1 MYMSRIATL
10 HNVLSSRLPKFGF
23 FSLTSFTLHLLE
35 FNLLFV
41 LTTTSKKEM
50 VPREQRVRHP
60 IGSSVQQVHDMP
72 LCVARGEVNRE
83 THVTE
88 RQSILVID
96 IASNIKLYDTKLWYF
111 SLFEKKIS
119 MVHTQIVT
127 CKFYYDLSYA

>member
-1 MYMSRIATL
+1 MCMSRVATL
-10 HNVLSSRLPKFGF
+10 HNVLSRHLPKFGF

-60 IGSSVQQVHDMP
+60 IGSPVQQVHDMP

-96 IASNIKLYDTKLWYF
+96 IASNIKLYDTKL
-111 SLFEKKIS
+111 
-119 MVHTQIVT
+119 
-127 CKFYYDLSYA
+127 

>member
-10 HNVLSSRLPKFGF
+10 HNVLYSRLPKFGF

-60 IGSSVQQVHDMP
+60 IGSPVQQVHNMP

-96 IASNIKLYDTKLWYF
+96 IASNIKLYDTKSWYF
-111 SLFEKKIS
+111 FLFEKKNFNGQY
-119 MVHTQIVT
+119 TNRYLQI
-127 CKFYYDLSYA
+127 LLWS

>member
-10 HNVLSSRLPKFGF
+10 HNVLSSRLPNFGF
-23 FSLTSFTLHLLE
+23 LSLTSFTLHLLE

-60 IGSSVQQVHDMP
+60 IGSPVQQVHDMP

-88 RQSILVID
+88 RQSILVFD
-96 IASNIKLYDTKLWYF
+96 IASNIKLYDTKSWYF
-111 SLFEKKIS
+111 FLFEKKIS
-119 MVHTQIVT
+119 MVNTQIVT

>member
-10 HNVLSSRLPKFGF
+10 HNVLSSRLPKFFF

-35 FNLLFV
+35 FNLYFI

-60 IGSSVQQVHDMP
+60 IGSPVQQVHDMP

-83 THVTE
+83 MHVTE

-96 IASNIKLYDTKLWYF
+96 IASNIKLYDTKFDIFFFLNKKYF
-111 SLFEKKIS
+111 NGQYTNRYL
-119 MVHTQIVT
+119 QI
-127 CKFYYDLSYA
+127 LL

>member
-1 MYMSRIATL
+1 MSRIATL

-60 IGSSVQQVHDMP
+60 IGSPVQQVHDMP

-96 IASNIKLYDTKLWYF
+96 IASLQTLNYMIQNHDIFFFLK
-111 SLFEKKIS
+111 KKIS
-119 MVHTQIVT
+119 MVNTQIVT

>member
-23 FSLTSFTLHLLE
+23 FSLTSFILHLLE

-60 IGSSVQQVHDMP
+60 IGSPVQQVHDMP

-96 IASNIKLYDTKLWYF
+96 IASNIKLYDTKLLYF
-111 SLFEKKIS
+111 FLFEKKIS
-119 MVHTQIVT
+119 MVNTQIVT

>member
-60 IGSSVQQVHDMP
+60 IGSPVQQVHDMP

-111 SLFEKKIS
+111 FFLKKKIS
-119 MVHTQIVT
+119 MVNTQIVT

>member
-60 IGSSVQQVHDMP
+60 IGSPVQQVHDMP

-111 SLFEKKIS
+111 FLFEKKIS
-119 MVHTQIVT
+119 MVNTQIVT

>member
-60 IGSSVQQVHDMP
+60 IGSPVQQVHDMP

-111 SLFEKKIS
+111 FLFGKKIS
-119 MVHTQIVT
+119 MVNTQIVT
-127 CKFYYDLSYA
+127 CKFYYDLSFA